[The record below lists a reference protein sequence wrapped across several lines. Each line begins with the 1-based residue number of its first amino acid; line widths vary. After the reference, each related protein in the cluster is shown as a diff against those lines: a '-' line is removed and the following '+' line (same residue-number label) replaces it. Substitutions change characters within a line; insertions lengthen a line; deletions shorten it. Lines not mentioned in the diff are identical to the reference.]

1 MAKYEIITV
10 ANGSGPPPPEYEF
23 VETVNL
29 GDKSVRSTTDNEI
42 NDLLSISV
50 RKFILK
56 SDREWQYKTR
66 KFVADKGLLSN
77 VYPTTSEEQIDA
89 LIAASSVRERTTP
102 LLMSVDDAIATL
114 EARTQARTHARSPFR
129 PRRKDSPKR
138 GKKVDKKSGKVRKNK
153 RSKKLQV

>member
-10 ANGSGPPPPEYEF
+10 ANGTGSPPPEYEF

-29 GDKSVRSTTDNEI
+29 GDKSVRNTTDSEI
-42 NDLLSISV
+42 NDLLSKSV

-56 SDREWQYKTR
+56 SDRGWQYKTI
-66 KFVADKGLLSN
+66 KFVADKGPLSN
-77 VYPTTSEEQIDA
+77 VYPTMSTDQIDA

-102 LLMSVDDAIATL
+102 HLMSVDDAIATL
-114 EARTQARTHARSPFR
+114 EARKHASSPFR

-138 GKKVDKKSGKVRKNK
+138 GKKVDKKSGKLRKNK
-153 RSKKLQV
+153 RSKKLRV